1 MEIKQRF
8 IVQHPPALVWDALA
22 DAPFAVQCLP
32 GAELDESSDGRHY
45 KGRMRVKL
53 GPLAAAFSGDAV
65 VDRDAANK
73 TGTVEWTGIDS
84 RSNSRAKA
92 RMVYLVLPENGG
104 KATAVEID
112 ADIALTGALA
122 QFGRSSIVHD
132 VAARLTAI
140 FAENLQNR
148 LNAAAMPAAVDGSEP
163 PPVELPKEPFKAA
176 ELRPM
181 DILFGV
187 MRSRMAARLR
197 RWADRLDPNRGGGV

>member
-8 IVQHPPALVWDALA
+8 AVQHPPAVVWDALA

-32 GAELDESSDGRHY
+32 GAELDESSDGKHY

-53 GPLAAAFSGDAV
+53 GPLAAAFSGDAMV
-65 VDRDAANK
+65 ERDAENQ

-92 RMVYLVLPENGG
+92 RMVYQVLPEADGA
-104 KATAVEID
+104 ATVVQID

-122 QFGRSSIVHD
+122 QFGRSGIVQD
-132 VAARLTAI
+132 VAARLTSI
-140 FAENLQNR
+140 FAENLQSR
-148 LNAAAMPAAVDGSEP
+148 LNASSQADGAGIETP
-163 PPVELPKEPFKAA
+163 PEPFKSA

-181 DILFGV
+181 EILFGV
-187 MRSRMAARLR
+187 IRSRIAALLR
-197 RWADRLDPNRGGGV
+197 RWADRLDSNPSAGTN

>member
-1 MEIKQRF
+1 MDIKQRF
-8 IVQHPPALVWDALA
+8 TVQHPPAVVWDALA

-65 VDRDAANK
+65 VDRDVAAK
-73 TGTVEWTGIDS
+73 TGTVEWTGVDS

-92 RMVYLVLPENGG
+92 RMVYQVLPESDG
-104 KATAVEID
+104 KATAVQID
-112 ADIALTGALA
+112 ADIVLTGALA
-122 QFGRSSIVHD
+122 QFGRSSIVND

-140 FAENLQNR
+140 FAENLQGR
-148 LNAAAMPAAVDGSEP
+148 LNATAAPAAVAGEAPASAT
-163 PPVELPKEPFKAA
+163 KEPFKSA

-181 DILFGV
+181 DLLLSVF
-187 MRSRMAARLR
+187 RARMAGRLR
-197 RWADRLDPNRGGGV
+197 RWADRLDPKRSGST